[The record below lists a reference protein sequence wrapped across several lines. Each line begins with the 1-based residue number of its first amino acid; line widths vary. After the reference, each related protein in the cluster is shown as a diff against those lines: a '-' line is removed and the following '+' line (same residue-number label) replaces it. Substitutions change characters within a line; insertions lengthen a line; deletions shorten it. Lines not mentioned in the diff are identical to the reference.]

1 LNLILAL
8 KKLDDSYGLSV
19 KKLKEILGIDKAD
32 GFKRLNYFHIITLL
46 YYIENKSV
54 YADLKKEIENNVE
67 IRFLEDEDPFSK
79 SELTM
84 LFFDYINCPF
94 VNDRSKRN
102 IMQIS
107 GYATSNLADKIKEIT
122 DQEIWFMN
130 WNTEIDLE
138 RVLKKKEWGSSY

>member
-1 LNLILAL
+1 
-8 KKLDDSYGLSV
+8 
-19 KKLKEILGIDKAD
+19 
-32 GFKRLNYFHIITLL
+32 
-46 YYIENKSV
+46 
-54 YADLKKEIENNVE
+54 
-67 IRFLEDEDPFSK
+67 
-79 SELTM
+79 M

-94 VNDRSKRN
+94 VEDRSKRK
-102 IMQIS
+102 IMQSS